1 MSFNCLLVTHNNI
14 IQCFIEKLRPA
25 AQKIRF
31 KNCAI
36 LCLSL
41 DLETKQFKIELVFNG
56 LLSDEETNKISID
69 KPYYVKEV
77 FSPNSLGYNEGDILF
92 EPIIGNISLLNILPE
107 DLANLRNKTEKNMI
121 KFYIVRHGQ
130 AEHNVSKIR
139 VNMYDTS
146 VTNIGRD
153 QAITSAKVLKK
164 ILDRNDETI
173 NIVFASD
180 LARTRQTAL
189 PFFTIMILDPKIII
203 DPCSNEL
210 STNGDGTG
218 NCYEKNAKIIVKALE
233 NFPNCT
239 PETCRSIKTMSGAK
253 IAIDWSLY
261 RAFYSSKKNNVRSYS
276 EELKDRPNCKDTN
289 MIAMAV
295 FYLLNIDMAPNV
307 LNVSQKET
315 IQSGLVEEGIS
326 IGGGSRR
333 RKRYTKRHNKKRN
346 NKSKHR

>member
-14 IQCFIEKLRPA
+14 IQCFIEKLRPS
-25 AQKIRF
+25 AQKVRF

-56 LLSDEETNKISID
+56 LLSDKETNKISID

-107 DLANLRNKTEKNMI
+107 DLDRLRNKTEKNVI
-121 KFYIVRHGQ
+121 NFYIVRHGQ
-130 AEHNVSKIR
+130 AEHNEKKINLSGFGLKR
-139 VNMYDTS
+139 DTS
-146 VTNIGRD
+146 VTSIGQM
-153 QAITSAKVLKK
+153 QATTSAKALKS

-180 LARTRQTAL
+180 LARTRQTAM
-189 PFFTIMILDPKIII
+189 PFFTIMMLDPKIII

-218 NCYEKNAKIIVKALE
+218 NCYEKNAKITVKALE
-233 NFPNCT
+233 NFPDCT
-239 PETCRSIKTMSGAK
+239 PETCKSIKTMSGAE

-261 RAFYSSKKNNVRSYS
+261 RAFYSSNKNSVRSYS
-276 EELKDRPNCKDTN
+276 EKLTDKPNCKDTN
-289 MIAMAV
+289 MIAMAI
-295 FYLLNIDMAPNV
+295 FYLLNKDMAP
-307 LNVSQKET
+307 KIEGK
-315 IQSGLVEEGIS
+315 QSRLEEGIS

-333 RKRYTKRHNKKRN
+333 HKRYTKRHNKKRN

>member
-14 IQCFIEKLRPA
+14 IQCFIEKLRPS

-130 AEHNVSKIR
+130 AEHNVSR
-139 VNMYDTS
+139 LRLNMYDTS
-146 VTNIGRD
+146 ITNIGRD
-153 QAITSAKVLKK
+153 QAITSAKALKK

>member
-25 AQKIRF
+25 AIINGEPQKIRF

-41 DLETKQFKIELVFNG
+41 DLENNQFRIELIFDG
-56 LLSDEETNKISID
+56 LLSNEETKNISPD
-69 KPYYVKEV
+69 RPYYVTSVIK
-77 FSPNSLGYNEGDILF
+77 SGDVLF
-92 EPIIGNISLLNILPE
+92 EPIIGDISLLNILPE

-130 AEHNVSKIR
+130 AEHNVSR
-139 VNMYDTS
+139 LRLNMYDTS
-146 VTNIGRD
+146 ITNIGRD
-153 QAITSAKVLKK
+153 QAITSAKALKK

-189 PFFTIMILDPKIII
+189 PFFNIMFLEPRIII

-218 NCYEKNAKIIVKALE
+218 NCYEKNAKKLVKALE

-239 PETCRSIKTMSGAK
+239 PETCRSIKTMSGAR

-276 EELKDRPNCKDTN
+276 EDPDEHPNCKDTN

-307 LNVSQKET
+307 SQIET
-315 IQSGLVEEGIS
+315 IQSGLEEEGIS

-346 NKSKHR
+346 NKSKHRYNYN

>member
-14 IQCFIEKLRPA
+14 IQCFIEKLRPS

-153 QAITSAKVLKK
+153 QAITSAKALKK

>member
-14 IQCFIEKLRPA
+14 IQCFIEKLRPS

-189 PFFTIMILDPKIII
+189 PFFNIMFLEPKIII

>member
-14 IQCFIEKLRPA
+14 IQCFIEKLRPS